1 VTSLFGAGRTRLMGF
16 TIIVVTFLVGGLAG
30 AAFDR
35 VLTAESVRRD
45 APRSE
50 ERRGHI
56 IDQVDM
62 EPEQRA
68 AIDVILERRSERMK
82 AAWSEISP
90 RLEAITDSA
99 RLEIMAVLTPR
110 QREEYEARLQAW
122 SEERERARQE
132 EESGTDAAPQ
142 PAPAPTDPAP
152 AADPGPDQN

>member
-1 VTSLFGAGRTRLMGF
+1 MSVLFGAGRTRLLGF
-16 TIIVVTFLVGGLAG
+16 TVIVVTFLVGGLAG

-35 VLTAESVRRD
+35 VLTAEAIRRD
-45 APRSE
+45 APQGE

-62 EPEQRA
+62 RPEQRA

-122 SEERERARQE
+122 SEERDRARQE
-132 EESGTDAAPQ
+132 EETRTDTAREPATAP
-142 PAPAPTDPAP
+142 DP
-152 AADPGPDQN
+152 AADPGPDQD

>member
-1 VTSLFGAGRTRLMGF
+1 VTALFGAGRTRLVGF
-16 TIIVVTFLVGGLAG
+16 ALIAVTFLVGGLAG

-45 APRSE
+45 APRGE

-62 EPEQRA
+62 HSEQRA

-99 RLEIMAVLTPR
+99 RLEIMAVLTPE
-110 QREEYEARLQAW
+110 QRAEYEARLESW
-122 SEERERARQE
+122 REERERARLE
-132 EESGTDAAPQ
+132 RETGTDAAREPVTE
-142 PAPAPTDPAP
+142 PEP
-152 AADPGPDQN
+152 AADPDPDQR

>member
-1 VTSLFGAGRTRLMGF
+1 VTALFGAGRTRLIGF
-16 TIIVVTFLVGGLAG
+16 ALIVVTFLVGGLAG

-45 APRSE
+45 VPRTD

-56 IDQVDM
+56 IDEVEMRPD
-62 EPEQRA
+62 QRA

-99 RLEIMAVLTPR
+99 RLEIMAILTPE
-110 QREEYEARLQAW
+110 QRAEYEARLQAW
-122 SEERERARQE
+122 TEERERAREAQ
-132 EESGTDAAPQ
+132 
-142 PAPAPTDPAP
+142 DPN
-152 AADPGPDQN
+152 PDSDQD

>member
-1 VTSLFGAGRTRLMGF
+1 VTGLFGAGRTRLMGV

-45 APRSE
+45 APRDQ

-56 IDQVDM
+56 IDQVEM
-62 EPEQRA
+62 EPQQRA
-68 AIDVILERRSERMK
+68 AIDLILERRSERMK

-99 RLEIMAVLTPR
+99 RLEIMAVLTAS
-110 QREEYEARLQAW
+110 QRAEYEARLQAW
-122 SEERERARQE
+122 IEERERARQDE
-132 EESGTDAAPQ
+132 APGTDTARH
-142 PAPAPTDPAP
+142 PAPTDP
-152 AADPGPDQN
+152 GPDQD

>member
-1 VTSLFGAGRTRLMGF
+1 MTALFGAGRTRLVGF
-16 TIIVVTFLVGGLAG
+16 ALIAVTFLVGGLAG

-45 APRSE
+45 APRAD

-56 IDQVDM
+56 IDDVDM
-62 EPEQRA
+62 RPEQRA

-99 RLEIMAVLTPR
+99 RLEIMAVLTPE
-110 QREEYEARLQAW
+110 QRAEYEARLESW
-122 SEERERARQE
+122 REERERERARQDPE
-132 EESGTDAAPQ
+132 TAAPPEGAPEGAPEPAAE
-142 PAPAPTDPAP
+142 PAP
-152 AADPGPDQN
+152 DQR

>member
-1 VTSLFGAGRTRLMGF
+1 VTALFGAGRTRLIGF
-16 TIIVVTFLVGGLAG
+16 ALIVVTFLVGGLAG

-45 APRSE
+45 VPRAD

-56 IDQVDM
+56 IDEVEMRPD
-62 EPEQRA
+62 QRA

-99 RLEIMAVLTPR
+99 RMEIMAILTPE
-110 QREEYEARLQAW
+110 QRAEYEARLQAW
-122 SEERERARQE
+122 TEERERERAREREREAQ
-132 EESGTDAAPQ
+132 DRK
-142 PAPAPTDPAP
+142 
-152 AADPGPDQN
+152 PDSDQD